1 MSEGAPGELYY
12 GTVAKSM
19 GKRELLLV
27 VCFVIVGVVVYQ
39 ATAKDRAP
47 GERGFS
53 LGRLIE
59 AARREIGGQRAVAEL
74 TTTATHKLTGEI
86 TELRITGPI
95 SEVEVQGEER
105 SDVESTLFVN
115 SRAYNDAEAKQYA
128 QDSVLVAD
136 QTASAL
142 ILRMQFPQP
151 GRQRST
157 VKLKVPARLH
167 IRVEPGSGTL
177 DVRKVAAVEIAG
189 TRGEVNLSQIAGR
202 IQVSHRGGELT
213 IEDAGSLD
221 FNGRAGSLK
230 LTGVRGN
237 TSITMDGG
245 GEIRVARLGGSLDLE
260 SRNTEV
266 TIENLE
272 STRGPIRINSIAGSV
287 TLKGLKSEARI
298 DVRNAEVKVAM
309 AAAAPVA
316 IYTEN
321 DRVSLTPPPDGF
333 NLDAL
338 VIDGEI
344 TPTERIT
351 QLGLRAIR
359 ENDKEARVV
368 GPVNGGGPTITVRS
382 TRGDLELAAQDEK
395 AGGDKGDGT
404 PHQK

>member
-1 MSEGAPGELYY
+1 
-12 GTVAKSM
+12 M

-39 ATAKDRAP
+39 ATAPTPAP
-47 GERGFS
+47 GERGLS

-59 AARREIGGQRAVAEL
+59 AARREVGGNRAMAEL
-74 TTTATHKLTGEI
+74 TTTATHKLASEI

-95 SEVEVQGEER
+95 SEVEVQGENR

-128 QDSVLVAD
+128 AESKLVAD

-142 ILRMQFPQP
+142 ILRMQFPTP

-157 VKLKVPARLH
+157 LKLKVPGRLR
-167 IRVEPGSGTL
+167 IRVEPGSSTL
-177 DVRKVAAVEIAG
+177 AVKNVAAVEIAG
-189 TRGEVNLSQIAGR
+189 TRGEVKLSQIAGR
-202 IQVSHRGGELT
+202 VEVSHRGGEVT

-230 LTGVRGN
+230 LTGVRGD
-237 TSITMDGG
+237 TSIKMDGG
-245 GEIRVARLGGSLDLE
+245 EIDVASLAGSLTLE

-266 TIENLE
+266 RLEKLE
-272 STRGPIRINSIAGSV
+272 STRGPIRVNSIAGSV
-287 TLKGLKSEARI
+287 RMTGLKAEARI
-298 DVRNAEVKVAM
+298 DVRNAELDITM
-309 AAAAPVA
+309 SAAAPVS

-321 DRVSLTPPPDGF
+321 DRVALTPPPGGF

-344 TPTERIT
+344 KPAERVGE
-351 QLGLRAIR
+351 LGLRATH
-359 ENDKEARVV
+359 ENDKEARLV
-368 GPVNGGGPTITVRS
+368 GAVKGGGPTITLRA
-382 TRGDLELAAQDEK
+382 TRGDFELTARDEK
-395 AGGDKGDGT
+395 ARPEKT
-404 PHQK
+404 EAAPEK

>member
-1 MSEGAPGELYY
+1 
-12 GTVAKSM
+12 
-19 GKRELLLV
+19 
-27 VCFVIVGVVVYQ
+27 
-39 ATAKDRAP
+39 
-47 GERGFS
+47 
-53 LGRLIE
+53 
-59 AARREIGGQRAVAEL
+59 
-74 TTTATHKLTGEI
+74 
-86 TELRITGPI
+86 
-95 SEVEVQGEER
+95 
-105 SDVESTLFVN
+105 
-115 SRAYNDAEAKQYA
+115 
-128 QDSVLVAD
+128 VLVAD

-202 IQVSHRGGELT
+202 IQVSHRGGEVT

>member
-1 MSEGAPGELYY
+1 M
-12 GTVAKSM
+12 
-19 GKRELLLV
+19 
-27 VCFVIVGVVVYQ
+27 
-39 ATAKDRAP
+39 
-47 GERGFS
+47 
-53 LGRLIE
+53 
-59 AARREIGGQRAVAEL
+59 
-74 TTTATHKLTGEI
+74 
-86 TELRITGPI
+86 
-95 SEVEVQGEER
+95 
-105 SDVESTLFVN
+105 
-115 SRAYNDAEAKQYA
+115 
-128 QDSVLVAD
+128 
-136 QTASAL
+136 
-142 ILRMQFPQP
+142 
-151 GRQRST
+151 
-157 VKLKVPARLH
+157 
-167 IRVEPGSGTL
+167 
-177 DVRKVAAVEIAG
+177 
-189 TRGEVNLSQIAGR
+189 
-202 IQVSHRGGELT
+202 
-213 IEDAGSLD
+213 
-221 FNGRAGSLK
+221 
-230 LTGVRGN
+230 RGN